1 MIDQYHLRRVV
12 HNAKNALRLLDLDT
26 EEVNWRQYAI
36 MLLHSPNADKLQEKL
51 VRRGRGWFRH
61 NQGEHYPTSLY
72 LSPKGQPF
80 YLGYADHGLFVCE
93 FMGLRQHDLDMAGW
107 LHISGGRVDIP
118 VGLTRAQRDW
128 LAANPPHMGVCWDER
143 TSECPK
149 ATVPYPAA
157 EKFDIR
163 PSDDDGRFYMRLYK
177 EYAGPPIVTVSH
189 GVQSCA

>member
-12 HNAKNALRLLDLDT
+12 HNAKNALRLLDLDP

-36 MLLHSPNADKLQEKL
+36 MLLHSPNADSLQEKL

-61 NQGEHYPTSLY
+61 NQDSYATSLY

-80 YLGYADHGLFVCE
+80 YVGFGDHCDMVYSG
-93 FMGLRQHDLDMAGW
+93 MGLGQHDLDMAGW
-107 LHISGGRVDIP
+107 LHISDGRVDMP
-118 VGLTRAQRDW
+118 VGVTRAQRDW
-128 LAANPPHMGVCWDER
+128 LDTHPCSHGRWDER
-143 TSECPK
+143 TKEYPQP
-149 ATVPYPAA
+149 TVPYPAA

-163 PSDDDGRFYMRLYK
+163 PSDDDDRFYMRLYR